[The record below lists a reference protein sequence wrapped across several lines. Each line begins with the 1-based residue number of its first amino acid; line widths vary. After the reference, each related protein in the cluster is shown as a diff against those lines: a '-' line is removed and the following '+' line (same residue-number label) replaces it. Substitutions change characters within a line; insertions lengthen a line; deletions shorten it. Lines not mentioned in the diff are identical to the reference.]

1 MRVSASIC
9 DSIRLNGVQV
19 AAFNENKSKSLCV
32 KTWSNHMAFAL
43 YQHIPVSLLSPFCHV
58 MTFSYV
64 QCTKFPPSCL
74 FNILFFLSLH
84 RVEHAPA
91 AEWIDNLIKHT
102 TWCTDQYPIFQF
114 QQTNK
119 MFQRQGEESKV
130 CEVLTAQRMKKYFRL
145 MEQTDGCGLNVCE
158 KVRNNGKAIGYYYG
172 QFITSNRQNHTKMPL
187 NGQIETEYEHFVGV
201 KNNGS
206 VYRYRC

>member
-1 MRVSASIC
+1 
-9 DSIRLNGVQV
+9 
-19 AAFNENKSKSLCV
+19 
-32 KTWSNHMAFAL
+32 
-43 YQHIPVSLLSPFCHV
+43 
-58 MTFSYV
+58 
-64 QCTKFPPSCL
+64 
-74 FNILFFLSLH
+74 
-84 RVEHAPA
+84 
-91 AEWIDNLIKHT
+91 
-102 TWCTDQYPIFQF
+102 
-114 QQTNK
+114 

-130 CEVLTAQRMKKYFRL
+130 CEVLTAQRMKKYFCS

-158 KVRNNGKAIGYYYG
+158 KVRNNGKTIGYYYG

>member
-1 MRVSASIC
+1 MYHILRPEYLLLCSTIVAVAIAIGCGYAKC
-9 DSIRLNGVQV
+9 DKRLFIARDQGTTPDACKCINLRIIRLNGVQV

-32 KTWSNHMAFAL
+32 RTWSNHMAFAL
-43 YQHIPVSLLSPFCHV
+43 YQHFPVALLSPFCHV

-64 QCTKFPPSCL
+64 QYTKFPPICL
-74 FNILFFLSLH
+74 FNILFFLSFH

-130 CEVLTAQRMKKYFRL
+130 CEVLTAQRRK
-145 MEQTDGCGLNVCE
+145 N
-158 KVRNNGKAIGYYYG
+158 
-172 QFITSNRQNHTKMPL
+172 TS
-187 NGQIETEYEHFVGV
+187 V
-201 KNNGS
+201 
-206 VYRYRC
+206 